1 MVENIQW
8 KRVNNIFEELDN
20 YITLP
25 SGHSNAYKLV
35 ITNRYNLQTRSI
47 IGFLLDVDRV
57 MSMQSLHENM
67 EIGYELKLQNI
78 NDPEH
83 PVSIIII
90 GRSDNNKIY
99 IGHDSYSIK
108 TRIMSIEINDIH
120 VLNDPTEYNTDNYE
134 IQLFFIPSHNYAY
147 NSTVGP
153 IENKLPLD
161 VLNEIGK
168 YSDVSDMI
176 TEHIRKKTKT
186 RRGGRGVHTKQY
198 YCKKRNTYKNG
209 KKHN

>member
-25 SGHSNAYKLV
+25 SGKSKAYKLV

-147 NSTVGP
+147 NSTVGL
-153 IENKLPLD
+153 IENKLPPD

-186 RRGGRGVHTKQY
+186 RRGGRAAHTKQY